1 MSKRD
6 KTLRNG
12 LIDHIVRVEIS
23 MSHRFFKKIEVHR
36 LQVAESNRS
45 AWIRRAMLKL
55 MREEQEDLRA
65 EEEN

>member
-1 MSKRD
+1 MRRRD
-6 KTLRNG
+6 ETLKNG

-36 LQVAESNRS
+36 LQVAENNRS

-65 EEEN
+65 EVEG